1 MRTNLEVLSKQ
12 EMIQIDGGHEGF
24 LYQMGKLAAKNAKFM
39 LGVLVGIREGI
50 VSELDK

>member
-1 MRTNLEVLSKQ
+1 MKSEMKELSRQ

-24 LYQMGKLAAKNAKFM
+24 FYQMGRIAARQAKFV
-39 LGVLVGIREGI
+39 LGIFAGIREGL